1 MLIQKPLILFIDA
14 YDSFSN
20 NIISLLET
28 TLTASVRTVKIND
41 PILLASDEALHE
53 ELRHYVAVVCGP
65 GPGNPETDSDIGI
78 IKKIW
83 RLADEEMLPVLGICL
98 GFQRLCLEF
107 GGQIRRLNGP
117 QHGMIRKVLHAG
129 EAQAVSAVGNDSIF
143 CGVGEIT
150 ATLYQSLCIDIGQD
164 DILDEEWNT
173 SRWEPTEKS
182 PDLIPLAWVE
192 SADLEAEHARS
203 CGVKDSRVLVGV
215 RHATKPFWAIQYHP
229 ESVCTNDTSKEI
241 FINWFRSAQDW
252 NKTYRKT
259 EINYDGTM
267 HGQSATRV
275 SLLQQFEALQTMPVS
290 PTSDTSTENIKPKN
304 MCISRTIA
312 LPDNLSV
319 PDIVEAIQDMGRDH
333 ILLESTNADET
344 SAGSADVRGRYS
356 IIGLDIDDCLRFEY
370 RVGDGYVTKIPSSSG
385 EYLDAKEEIDLKS
398 CGGVWSLLAH
408 RLEVARVTV
417 GNDESPFWGGFMG
430 YTTYE
435 LGLETIDVKVDRPD
449 AHSNRPDLC
458 FAWVTRSIV
467 VDHVKKVLY
476 LQQLASLGD
485 SQSDTAWMEAVGPK
499 LEKASQPKSPKSTRQ
514 TPLRPG
520 DLVLSCDRIKVSRR
534 EKRAWSPVRTPA
546 SKFSMAI
553 TQPTADSYE
562 AKVRRCQDKIAS
574 GDSYELCLTDQ
585 TIITRLRS
593 DPPHTSVHNTTESI
607 LLYNK
612 TPRPAPAKGAWSLYK
627 NLRTRQP
634 APFASFL
641 RLGAATLVSSSPEQF
656 LKWDNRVGKCSL
668 RPMKGTVRKTDEVTL
683 SDATT
688 LLNDPKEKAENLMIV
703 DLVRHDLHGVCGSGN
718 VSVPRLMVVEEY
730 ASVFQMIS
738 VVEGSYTKS
747 GSDDISTHM
756 SSLTIKDDKR
766 IAYTGLDILAASL
779 PPGSMTGAPK
789 KRSCELLQD
798 IEHHKPRSLYS
809 GVVGYMD
816 VGGRGDFSVTIRS
829 MYRWDDEDGVIEA
842 EEKDTEKWHIGA
854 GGAVTALSTPIG
866 ERDEMLTK
874 LNGTLGVFR

>member
-1 MLIQKPLILFIDA
+1 
-14 YDSFSN
+14 
-20 NIISLLET
+20 
-28 TLTASVRTVKIND
+28 
-41 PILLASDEALHE
+41 
-53 ELRHYVAVVCGP
+53 
-65 GPGNPETDSDIGI
+65 
-78 IKKIW
+78 
-83 RLADEEMLPVLGICL
+83 MLPVLGICL

-107 GGQIRRLNGP
+107 GGQIRRLQGP

-215 RHATKPFWAIQYHP
+215 RHATKPFWGIQYHP

-241 FINWFRSAQDW
+241 FINWFKSAQDW
-252 NKTYRKT
+252 NKTFRKT

-290 PTSDTSTENIKPKN
+290 PTSDTSIESMKPKN
-304 MCISRTIA
+304 MCISRTIG
-312 LPDNLSV
+312 LPENLSV

-333 ILLESTNADET
+333 VLLESTNADET
-344 SAGSADVRGRYS
+344 SAGSADVKGRYS

-370 RVGDGYVTKIPSSSG
+370 RVGDGHITKIPSSSG
-385 EYLDAKEEIDLKS
+385 EYLDTKEEIDLKS

-408 RLEVARVTV
+408 RLEVARVTA

-467 VDHVKKVLY
+467 VDHVKKVVY

-485 SQSDTAWMEAVGPK
+485 SQNDTAWMEAVGPK

-585 TIITRLRS
+585 TTITRLRS

-612 TPRPAPAKGAWSLYK
+612 TPRPAPVKGAWSLYK

-641 RLGAATLVSSSPEQF
+641 RLGGATLVSSSPEQF

-738 VVEGSYTKS
+738 VVEGSYSKT

-766 IAYTGLDILAASL
+766 TAYTGLDILAASL

>member
-28 TLTASVRTVKIND
+28 SLTASVRTVKIND

-107 GGQIRRLNGP
+107 GGQIRRLQGP

-143 CGVGEIT
+143 C
-150 ATLYQSLCIDIGQD
+150 QD

-215 RHATKPFWAIQYHP
+215 RHATKPFWGIQYHP

-241 FINWFRSAQDW
+241 FINWFKSAQDW
-252 NKTYRKT
+252 NKTFRKT

-290 PTSDTSTENIKPKN
+290 PTSDTSIESMKPKN
-304 MCISRTIA
+304 MCISRTIG
-312 LPDNLSV
+312 LPENLSV

-333 ILLESTNADET
+333 VLLESTNADET
-344 SAGSADVRGRYS
+344 SAGSADVKGRYS

-370 RVGDGYVTKIPSSSG
+370 RVGDGHITKIPSSSG
-385 EYLDAKEEIDLKS
+385 EYLDTKEEIDLKS

-408 RLEVARVTV
+408 RLEVARVTA

-467 VDHVKKVLY
+467 VDHVKKVVY

-485 SQSDTAWMEAVGPK
+485 SQNDTAWMEAVGPK

-585 TIITRLRS
+585 TTITRLRS

-612 TPRPAPAKGAWSLYK
+612 TPRPAPVKGAWSLYK

-641 RLGAATLVSSSPEQF
+641 RLGGATLVSSSPEQF

-738 VVEGSYTKS
+738 VVEGSYSKT

-766 IAYTGLDILAASL
+766 TAYTGLDILAASL

-842 EEKDTEKWHIGA
+842 EERIQ
-854 GGAVTALSTPIG
+854 
-866 ERDEMLTK
+866 R
-874 LNGTLGVFR
+874 NGTLVRAELLQLLAPPLARETRC